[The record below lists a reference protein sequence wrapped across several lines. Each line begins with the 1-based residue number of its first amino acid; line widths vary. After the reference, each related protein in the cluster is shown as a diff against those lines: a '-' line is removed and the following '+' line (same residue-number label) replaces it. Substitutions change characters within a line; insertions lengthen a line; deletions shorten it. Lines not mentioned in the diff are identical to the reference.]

1 MAALD
6 KSLILF
12 GVVSALLV
20 IASLIG
26 AVLARRVTSEAGVAT
41 VANLNARIRSWWVMV
56 AIFAACSILGFT
68 ATLLLFA
75 LTSFYTLREFVSLM
89 PTQRADHVP
98 LAAAFYVL
106 LPLHYWL
113 VWIDWYG
120 LFTILIPVY
129 GFLLLPS
136 LSSLQGD
143 PANFL
148 SRISRIQWG
157 VMLTVYC
164 ISYAPA
170 LVLLQIPGFE
180 GQGFLLLFFLTAVV
194 QLSDVMQY
202 VFGKLLGKTKIAPVI
217 SPSKTVEG
225 LVGGGLSAVAAG
237 AALWWITPFSPWAAA
252 IMACIT
258 VIAGFL
264 GGLSLS
270 AVKRSMGGQGLGNH
284 GAGARRRARPHGF
297 SELCGSGLLPPDPL
311 LLHLTRGFPGHAQT
325 DPSWIG
331 QGAARKEPGFGDS
344 LGPPC
349 QQPSAW

>member
-1 MAALD
+1 M
-6 KSLILF
+6 ILF
-12 GVVSALLV
+12 GIVVALLAF
-20 IASLIG
+20 ASLAG
-26 AVLARRVTSEAGVAT
+26 AILARKATSESAVAT
-41 VANLNARIRSWWVMV
+41 VVNLNDRIKAWWMMV
-56 AIFAACSILGFT
+56 AIFAACYGLGFG

-75 LTSFYTLREFVSLM
+75 LTSFYTLREFISLT

-120 LFTILIPVY
+120 LFAILIPVY

-143 PANFL
+143 SVNFL

-164 ISYAPA
+164 ISHAPA
-170 LVLLQIPGFE
+170 LVLLQIPGYE
-180 GQGFLLLFFLTAVV
+180 GQSFLLLFFLTAVV

-225 LVGGGLSAVAAG
+225 LVGGGLSAVAVG
-237 AALWWITPFSPWAAA
+237 AALWWITPFSPQVAAA
-252 IMACIT
+252 MAGLI

-270 AVKRSMGGQGLGNH
+270 AIKRSMGAKDWGSMVQGH
-284 GAGARRRARPHGF
+284 GGVLDRMDSVSFAAPIF
-297 SELCGSGLLPPDPL
+297 F
-311 LLHLTRGFPGHAQT
+311 HLTRYFYT
-325 DPSWIG
+325 V
-331 QGAARKEPGFGDS
+331 
-344 LGPPC
+344 
-349 QQPSAW
+349 

>member
-1 MAALD
+1 MAAFD

-26 AVLARRVTSEAGVAT
+26 AVLARKVTSEAGVAT

-56 AIFAACSILGFT
+56 AIFAACSVLGFT

-270 AVKRSMGGQGLGNH
+270 AVKRSMGAKDWGTMVQGH
-284 GAGARRRARPHGF
+284 GGVLDRMDSVSFAAPVF
-297 SELCGSGLLPPDPL
+297 F
-311 LLHLTRGFPGHAQT
+311 HLTRYFYT
-325 DPSWIG
+325 
-331 QGAARKEPGFGDS
+331 
-344 LGPPC
+344 
-349 QQPSAW
+349 

>member
-1 MAALD
+1 MTPLN
-6 KSLILF
+6 KSMILF
-12 GVVSALLV
+12 GIVVALLSV
-20 IASLIG
+20 ASVAG
-26 AVLARRVTSEAGVAT
+26 AILARKATSESAIAT
-41 VANLNARIRSWWVMV
+41 VENLNDRIRAWWVMV
-56 AIFAACSILGFT
+56 AIFAACYAMGFG

-75 LTSFYTLREFVSLM
+75 LTSFYTLREYVSLT

-98 LAAAFYVL
+98 LAVAFYVL

-143 PANFL
+143 PVNFL
-148 SRISRIQWG
+148 PRISRIQWG

-164 ISYAPA
+164 ISHAPA
-170 LVLLQIPGFE
+170 LVLLQIPGYE

-194 QLSDVMQY
+194 QMSDVMQY
-202 VFGKLLGKTKIAPVI
+202 VFGKLMGKTKVAPTI

-225 LVGGGLSAVAAG
+225 LVGGGLSAVAIG
-237 AALWWITPFSPWAAA
+237 AALWWITPFSPAVAAA
-252 IMACIT
+252 MAGII

-270 AVKRSMGGQGLGNH
+270 AVKRSMGAKDWGAMVKGH
-284 GAGARRRARPHGF
+284 GGVLDRMDSVSFAAPVF
-297 SELCGSGLLPPDPL
+297 F
-311 LLHLTRGFPGHAQT
+311 HLTRYFYT
-325 DPSWIG
+325 V
-331 QGAARKEPGFGDS
+331 
-344 LGPPC
+344 
-349 QQPSAW
+349 